1 MATSGIKISNLTC
14 SDVISANDLVP
25 LVHEGTTYHTSA
37 SSFLTSQIVNL
48 QTVTDRGN
56 TTSNSLS
63 VANLTASDTI
73 FNTTCVNSLQTE
85 IINLSSGTGYAE
97 IKTKNTP
104 RLNPFYDPESN
115 PDAVEFLENQLR
127 ISIED
132 GITPSNAI
140 CIKSSDDSCVTGR
153 GGIINIT
160 AGSAPEANYRWCD

>member
-48 QTVTDRGN
+48 QTVTNRGN

-97 IKTKNTP
+97 IKTKNIELLYWISSLFKVFKFCLYQANS
-104 RLNPFYDPESN
+104 RFVL
-115 PDAVEFLENQLR
+115 FLFND
-127 ISIED
+127 IVYFV
-132 GITPSNAI
+132 IT
-140 CIKSSDDSCVTGR
+140 D
-153 GGIINIT
+153 T
-160 AGSAPEANYRWCD
+160 A

>member
-97 IKTKNTP
+97 IKTTNTP
-104 RLNPFYDPESN
+104 LVGDFPPKSN
-115 PDAVEFLENQLR
+115 LR
-127 ISIED
+127 
-132 GITPSNAI
+132 
-140 CIKSSDDSCVTGR
+140 
-153 GGIINIT
+153 NIFK
-160 AGSAPEANYRWCD
+160 SAPKSG